1 METKIIELEA
11 ELERLRLA
19 EFESQESVLL
29 MNDSIQSSK
38 TENIQLKDQLRK
50 LDEQNRKLAR
60 SLEDLTIQHDS
71 LKCKQSVDDE
81 KLTVAETELKKVN
94 KINDRTCL
102 EHEERKK
109 QKNIMKSNQLIFLT
123 TALLALVQLSFL
135 NVDFFEM
142 DMST

>member
-102 EHEERKK
+102 EHEEKTNKK
-109 QKNIMKSNQLIFLT
+109 IL
-123 TALLALVQLSFL
+123 
-135 NVDFFEM
+135 
-142 DMST
+142 